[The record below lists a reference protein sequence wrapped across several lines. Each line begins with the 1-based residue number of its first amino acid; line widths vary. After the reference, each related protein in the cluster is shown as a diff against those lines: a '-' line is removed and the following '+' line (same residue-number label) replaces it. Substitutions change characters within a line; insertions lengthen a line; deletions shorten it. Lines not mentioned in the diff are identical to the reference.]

1 MNVKSSVLQ
10 PGGRKDDSSPGGSV
24 PVAPAQAKPP
34 GIATHYLRYSFSNA
48 FVLLAGVVSF
58 PILTRVLSNTEY
70 GILRYYD
77 ALLLLGV
84 AVMKLGSQ
92 HTLIRFYPYDGDP
105 EELRSFGANMVMLPM
120 GMSAAVW
127 MVGAIALAVWHDVTG
142 VGLHPVFWCVVVMM
156 PMLAANS
163 IVQMVARARE
173 RSDIVMK
180 TRVAG
185 RLTEL
190 LLVLAAV
197 LLVQATAAAAY
208 TAKLVATLAMFAWF
222 LDWMRRNVRIERSAI
237 DLRAFR
243 AGLLFGLPM
252 MATELSSSILNNLD
266 RVLLKEITGD
276 FAVAG
281 IYAIGY
287 SLAMQVN
294 MFISATLS
302 EAFTPAVTRAYEV
315 GGSAQVV
322 ALKARVLHLL
332 TYAVAAIVSLLIVC
346 GQDLLVTLSG
356 ADKAASGSVFVIV
369 GITVSVYAW
378 FDVASYGLLLKNRSL
393 LMLGIMA
400 SAAALNVALN
410 FILVPGMGYV
420 GAAWA
425 TAASYAA
432 LAALLLVVCPKGLV
446 KFPRPRTIL
455 TALGCAAFFVY
466 VAQASDLFGMEEPLF
481 RLFVTAILFMGF
493 YAVPVLAMDG
503 QLRRSLLSFRRGAK
517 AVPDDRK

>member
-1 MNVKSSVLQ
+1 MTVKSSVLDS
-10 PGGRKDDSSPGGSV
+10 GARKDESSFGAA
-24 PVAPAQAKPP
+24 APADPAATKPS
-34 GIATHYLRYSFSNA
+34 GIVTHYLRYSFSNA
-48 FVLLAGVVSF
+48 VVLLVGVVSF
-58 PILTRVLSNTEY
+58 PVLTRVLDNTEF

-92 HTLIRFYPYDGDP
+92 HTIIRFYPYDGDP
-105 EELRSFGANMVMLPM
+105 AQLRSFGANMVMLPM
-120 GMSAAVW
+120 LMSAAVW
-127 MVGAIALAVWHDVTG
+127 VLGAIALALWLQLTG
-142 VGLHPVFWCVVVMM
+142 SGLHPAFWCVVLIM

-190 LLVLAAV
+190 LLVMAAV
-197 LLVQATAAAAY
+197 LLVQASAAAAY

-222 LDWMRRNVRIERSAI
+222 LDWMRRNVRIERSAV

-243 AGLLFGLPM
+243 AGLVFGLPM
-252 MATELSSSILNNLD
+252 MATELSDSILTNLD

-276 FAVAG
+276 FAIAG

-287 SLAMQVN
+287 TLAMQVN

-315 GGSAQVV
+315 GGSGEVV
-322 ALKARVLHLL
+322 ALKARVLHPL
-332 TYAVAAIVSLLIVC
+332 TYAVAAVVALLLVS

-356 ADKAASGSVFVIV
+356 VDKAASGKVFVVV
-369 GITVSVYAW
+369 GISVSMYAW

-393 LMLGIMA
+393 WMLGIMA

-410 FILVPGMGYV
+410 FVLVPRMGYV

-425 TAASYAA
+425 TTASYAA
-432 LAALLLVVCPKGLV
+432 LATLLLLACPKGLV
-446 KFPRPRTIL
+446 KFASLRTIL
-455 TALGCAAFFVY
+455 TALGCAALFVY
-466 VAQASDLFGMEEPLF
+466 VAQSSDLFGMDAAWQ
-481 RLFVTAILFMGF
+481 RLFVAALLFLAF
-493 YAVPVLAMDG
+493 YALPVLAMDA
-503 QLRRSLLSFRRGAK
+503 QLRRSLLSFRKGTNAVGAEK
-517 AVPDDRK
+517 